1 MLSLAFVDAMY
12 HISKQYCD
20 EGNVIVSCFMVN
32 IGDKVE
38 TPQKEMGSEEVV
50 SNKKWLRYVIAQS
63 SFQPIISHHSYKIY
77 TRQE

>member
-50 SNKKWLRYVIAQS
+50 SNKK
-63 SFQPIISHHSYKIY
+63 
-77 TRQE
+77 